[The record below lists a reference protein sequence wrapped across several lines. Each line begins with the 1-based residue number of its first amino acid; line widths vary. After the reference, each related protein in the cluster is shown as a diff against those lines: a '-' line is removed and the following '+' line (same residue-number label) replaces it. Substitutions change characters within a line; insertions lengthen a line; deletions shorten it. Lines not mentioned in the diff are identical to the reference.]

1 MPELRVQDADAAT
14 ATIADG
20 ALPQRVRTP
29 EIWQT
34 LLRGIDPEGSV
45 GRAQRRLGDVFTIRL
60 LGQDVVVLGNPD
72 AVKEVFSH
80 GAQDLNTGEANE
92 PFKPIFGTS
101 NLLLLDGDEHLSR
114 RKLVLPSFHGER
126 LRAYE
131 DLMREMTRQELS
143 TWQLGKPMAAVP
155 RMQSLTRSII
165 LRCIFG
171 LHEGERER
179 VQALGESV
187 QELVRWIADPRHALT
202 YFLRGPDRLM
212 QMNGYR
218 SRREDMDGRIRAMIV
233 ERRNAPDLQEREDI
247 LSTLIGARDEDG
259 RPLPDG
265 GLLDELVT
273 LLIVGHATSAG
284 LMAWAIHELARDP
297 ASQDRIATEPDSFLD
312 AVITETLRLRPP
324 LTGVVR
330 RLRKPLSIAGCR
342 LPAGTT
348 VMCSQ
353 QLVQR
358 RPDLYPDPWKFK
370 PERFLDRRPV
380 PSEWFPFG
388 GSIRRCIGASFAQVQ
403 ARVILEE
410 ITKTLRLAPARK
422 KPESPKH
429 HLLILV
435 PARGAKVIATAR

>member
-1 MPELRVQDADAAT
+1 MPELSVQDAAPAT
-14 ATIADG
+14 VPNAG
-20 ALPQRVRTP
+20 LPRRVRAP
-29 EIWQT
+29 AIWQT
-34 LLRGIDPEGSV
+34 LLRGIDPEGAVS
-45 GRAQRRLGDVFTIRL
+45 RPQRRLGDVFTIRL
-60 LGQDVVVLGNPD
+60 LGLDVVVLGNPD

-131 DLMREMTRQELS
+131 NLMREMTRQELS
-143 TWQLGKPMAAVP
+143 TWPIGKPMAAVP
-155 RMQSLTRSII
+155 RMQSLTYSII

-171 LHEGERER
+171 LHDGERER
-179 VQALGESV
+179 VQALAVSV
-187 QELVRWIADPRHALT
+187 QELVRWIANPRHALT

-212 QMNGYR
+212 QMDGYR
-218 SRREDMDGRIRAMIV
+218 RRREDMDGQIRAMIA
-233 ERRNAPDLQEREDI
+233 ERRSAPDLDERDDI
-247 LSTLIGARDEDG
+247 LSTLIAARDEDG
-259 RPLPDG
+259 RPLPDA

-297 ASQDRIATEPDSFLD
+297 ASQERIATEEGPFLD

-330 RLRKPLSIAGCR
+330 RLRKPLSVAGYQ
-342 LPAGTT
+342 LPAGAT

-358 RPDLYPDPWKFK
+358 RADLYPDPWSFK

-388 GSIRRCIGASFAQVQ
+388 GSIRRCIGASFAQFQ

-410 ITKTLRLAPARK
+410 ITKTLRLAPARAR
-422 KPESPKH
+422 PEAPKH

-435 PARGAKVIATAR
+435 PARGARVIATPR